1 MGSAGSAYGANRRS
15 WRGLRWG
22 LSLVLAAIAGWL
34 SIRQVQWADLKA
46 ALAHPHWLLL
56 VLALVTVLATTAA
69 KAARWQV
76 LLRQCNTRVPGTRVL
91 RVLLIGQMGNSFLP
105 ARLGD
110 LGRAVLLGPE
120 SSGGVAAVLG
130 TVVVE
135 KALDG
140 VMGLLVLVGLALWT
154 PLPAWLRQPM
164 FAFSLV
170 TGILLV
176 LLILSA
182 IRHEWGKRIVDPIL
196 RRLPPRAYQRAKNLL
211 NSFGLGLGSIREP
224 GAALLAL
231 AWSALVWGLAAST
244 NVVALA
250 ALDIQ
255 APGWST
261 WLVLVTGYVANFLPA
276 VPAQVGIFE
285 YACILALA
293 AAGVGPE
300 PALAFGLVLHL
311 LVYGPPAVLGPVS
324 MAVEGLSWNKLK
336 QAQIES
342 LERSGVPD

>member
-1 MGSAGSAYGANRRS
+1 MGSTSGAYTANRRS

-22 LSLVLAAIAGWL
+22 VPLVLAAVAAWL
-34 SIRQVQWADLKA
+34 SIRQVQWASLKA
-46 ALAHPHWLLL
+46 ALAHPHWPLLA
-56 VLALVTVLATTAA
+56 LALVTVLATTGA

-76 LLRQCNTRVPGTRVL
+76 LLRQCGSRARGARVL

-110 LGRAVLLGPE
+110 LGRAILLGPQA
-120 SSGGVAAVLG
+120 SGGIPAVLG

-176 LLILSA
+176 LLLLSA
-182 IRHEWGKRIVDPIL
+182 MRREWSKRIVDPFL
-196 RRLPPRAYQRAKNLL
+196 RRLPSRTYSRARNLL
-211 NSFGLGLGSIREP
+211 GSFGLGLGLIREP

-231 AWSALVWGLAAST
+231 AWSALVWGLGALT

-285 YACILALA
+285 YACILALT
-293 AAGVGPE
+293 AAGVSHE

-324 MAVEGLSWNKLK
+324 TAIEGLSWNRLR
-336 QAQIES
+336 QVHIEW
-342 LERSGVPD
+342 LERSGAPD